1 MLKTYFNSTEGISLV
16 GPLCAASIKAIRNGA
31 TDEEA
36 KAIGMEAASAVC
48 KSYAQILNKSHN
60 NNKSKTTNKNN
71 TSTQSKNK
79 QTRPSHIGQ
88 YKKGKGD
95 SSLNSIAAKRP
106 KYLEGKCL
114 VVSRVK
120 SDSTKTEFMNYINSI
135 AGKNVKFLSTPRNL
149 AKDYS
154 NWRTIAIEIS
164 DEDYQ
169 ILSNPEIWDSQ
180 LRIKDFIGR
189 RYWHNKAST
198 MTANQRKTA
207 VYQSWQK

>member
-1 MLKTYFNSTEGISLV
+1 
-16 GPLCAASIKAIRNGA
+16 
-31 TDEEA
+31 
-36 KAIGMEAASAVC
+36 MEAAKAVC
-48 KSYAQILNKSHN
+48 KSYAQILNKSQA
-60 NNKSKTTNKNN
+60 KTTNKNN
-71 TSTQSKNK
+71 TSTQSKSNK
-79 QTRPSHIGQ
+79 SRPSHISQ
-88 YKKGKGD
+88 YKKGKCE
-95 SSLNSIAAKRP
+95 SSLISIAAKKT

-114 VVSRVK
+114 VVSQVK
-120 SDSTKTEFMNYINSI
+120 SDSTKVEFINYINSI
-135 AGKNVKFLSTPRNL
+135 AGKNVKFLSSPRNL

-169 ILSNPEIWDSQ
+169 ILSNSEIWDSK

-198 MTANQRKTA
+198 MTANQRKSA